1 MAELKKNENGFEYLD
16 IQNRSA
22 RAKIALQGAHIFQ
35 YERVGGVP
43 LLWLS
48 EKSFFEQGRAI
59 RGGIPI
65 CWPWFGRQK
74 TDPAGPQHGFA
85 RNMVFT
91 LRGIDETDPLT
102 SHITLELQDSGQT
115 LKLWPHQFTL
125 KVVISVGA
133 TLCVSLVTKNM
144 DAMPVAI
151 TSALHTYFR
160 VSDISNVSVKGLE
173 NKAYFDALTRE
184 NKIWQGDVTIEEE
197 VDRIYQQVA
206 YPLTLHD
213 QNRVVHIDSRGSA
226 SAVVWNPWI
235 KKCAAMGD
243 MPDNGYRTMLCL
255 ETANALNDGR
265 VVAPGE
271 EHALTVMLY

>member
-16 IQNRSA
+16 IQNRNA
-22 RAKIALQGAHIFQ
+22 RAKIALQGAHVFQ
-35 YERVGGVP
+35 YERVGGAP

-48 EKSFFEQGRAI
+48 EKSFFEQGKAI

-102 SHITLELQDSGQT
+102 SHITLELQHSGLT

-125 KVVISVGA
+125 QVVISVGV

-160 VSDISNVSVKGLE
+160 ISDISNVFVKGLE

-184 NKIWQGDVTIEEE
+184 NKIWQGRVAIDEE

-213 QNRVVHIDSRGSA
+213 QNRVVHIDSKGSA

-243 MPDNGYRTMLCL
+243 MPDNAYRTMLCI

-271 EHALTVMLY
+271 EHALTVILS